1 MPPPSLGH
9 DSSSDD
15 DAPTPAARLVPS
27 TGVALQSAVRDCAQ
41 MYAEDAEEDDK
52 EDVEQVST

>member
-1 MPPPSLGH
+1 MLSPSLGH
-9 DSSSDD
+9 ETSSDD

-27 TGVALQSAVRDCAQ
+27 TDVALQSAVRDCAQ

-52 EDVEQVST
+52 EDVDR